1 MNPPSTKPVS
11 YQSDVFF
18 AIVKNSFKFR
28 LFLLKNLPSAYF
40 AGLRVVEAND
50 LQCTVSVPFK
60 WFTRN
65 PFRSTYF
72 ACLGMAAEM
81 TTGILAMSHIYK
93 RKPGVSMLVV
103 GSESRFHRKATG
115 LTKFRC
121 DDGWHIRRCI
131 DEAIATGEPRTVT
144 VTSTG
149 RDQKGELIAEF
160 VFTWSFKKRSE

>member
-1 MNPPSTKPVS
+1 MNPAAKPMIF
-11 YQSDVFF
+11 QSDAFF
-18 AIVKNSFKFR
+18 ALVKHPVKFR

-40 AGLRVVEAND
+40 SGLKVVEASD

-72 ACLGMAAEM
+72 ACLAMAAEM
-81 TTGILAMSHIYK
+81 TTGILAMSCIYK

-103 GSESRFHRKATG
+103 GSESRFLRRATG
-115 LTKFRC
+115 RTQFRC
-121 DDGWHIRRCI
+121 DEGWNIRRCI
-131 DEAIATGEPRTVT
+131 DEAIATGEPRTLS

-149 RDQKGELIAEF
+149 RDENGEIVAEF
-160 VFTWSFKKRSE
+160 VFTWSFKVRS